1 MNQLRAWLRQFQ
13 LDIKEMNIQQVWF
26 LYRPYLLGIFVVFLT
41 VSGLGIY
48 GFSQVFQG
56 RQGQTNTLMVEAE
69 TDEATSDSLAPE
81 EGLSKNSVVSSSA
94 VSGIASENSREEA
107 NEESETNANSTAN
120 ETWYVDI
127 KGAIKVPQVVPVTP
141 GIRVHDVVEMA
152 GGVTGEADQSQ
163 VNLAQLVT
171 DQMVIYVPKVGEE
184 DSPSTEALVADSKVT
199 ESAVSESSGDGTSG
213 GDLVN
218 INTADTTMLQTLS
231 GIGEKRAADI
241 INYRETNGLFET
253 VDDLDQVS
261 GIGEKT
267 MEKLRPLIT
276 VN

>member
-13 LDIKEMNIQQVWF
+13 LDIKEMNIQQVWS
-26 LYRPYLLGIFVVFLT
+26 LYRPYLLGIFVVCLT

-94 VSGIASENSREEA
+94 VSGIASEISREEA
-107 NEESETNANSTAN
+107 NEESETNANSAPN

-141 GIRVHDVVEMA
+141 GMRVHDVVEMA

-163 VNLAQLVT
+163 VNLAQLAT

-184 DSPSTEALVADSKVT
+184 VSPSTEALVADSKVT